1 MATHTAYITIRID
14 YSIEDKNE
22 NNLERITKRVIER
35 VSDKAQQA
43 IGPCSI
49 QIPELSSTITDITN
63 CGESI

>member
-1 MATHTAYITIRID
+1 MAAHTAYITIRID

-22 NNLERITKRVIER
+22 NNLERITERVIER

-43 IGPCSI
+43 IGPCCI